1 MKNEIIFFY
10 DGNCSF
16 CRRSAEKL
24 KKLDSENK
32 IEFAPFREWDEKS
45 LKDLHSELTLEKLE
59 SEFQLVFN
67 GKRFPGFFA
76 VRKIL
81 PFLRGWKYL
90 TPLLYL
96 PLVPFLGMA
105 VIHFLG
111 RKYHMQDR

>member
-10 DGNCSF
+10 DGECAF
-16 CRRSAEKL
+16 CRRSAERL
-24 KKLDSENK
+24 KGLDSEGR
-32 IEFAPFREWDEKS
+32 ISFASFREWDEKS